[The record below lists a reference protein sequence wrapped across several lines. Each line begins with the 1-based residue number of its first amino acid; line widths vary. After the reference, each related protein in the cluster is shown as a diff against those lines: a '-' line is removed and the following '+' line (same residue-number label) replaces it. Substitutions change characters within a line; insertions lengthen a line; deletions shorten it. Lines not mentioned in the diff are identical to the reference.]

1 MADERGSH
9 RSNGQGRS
17 HGSNASRGNSN
28 GRGYKPRGKSFGS
41 NRSSGGFHKGNRNG
55 SFRRDNG
62 HGQDRDF
69 RRDGEGGQ
77 ERRSFHRNDRFEHG
91 ERRDFH
97 RDDRRDFHRD
107 DHRNDRGKRRE
118 FTAEEK
124 QQYREKKRRDYMSK
138 SRRNSDGTVSFPSQ
152 NPYTARRSNE
162 PKMPAGIEWRML
174 SKEERER
181 LRGLS
186 KEHAENIGLHILAAF
201 SLEEIDPDRAL
212 AHAKWVAHQASR
224 IDFARE
230 TLALIAY
237 RRGDYKLAL
246 REFKTAQRMNGYLDY
261 LPFIADCERGLGNP
275 KKAVE
280 IAQSDEAKQLTGEAK
295 AEMFLVYAGA
305 LADLNMW
312 NQAIEIAK
320 TLSHAKGLPGEYRMR
335 AAQAEQYF
343 LEESGRS
350 DEAVALDEFIDSLED
365 RYADVEEDENDD
377 SYVVDYDVA
386 DLPEDLMAKLGVTPD
401 DAQYAPL
408 DGEDGVNMDDETRL
422 EEQEELSGAEMTIE
436 PAQQQEINERHDENG
451 TMGDPDLDD
460 LGRATAEPGD
470 FEEQVKEELE

>member
-1 MADERGSH
+1 M
-9 RSNGQGRS
+9 
-17 HGSNASRGNSN
+17 
-28 GRGYKPRGKSFGS
+28 
-41 NRSSGGFHKGNRNG
+41 
-55 SFRRDNG
+55 
-62 HGQDRDF
+62 
-69 RRDGEGGQ
+69 
-77 ERRSFHRNDRFEHG
+77 
-91 ERRDFH
+91 
-97 RDDRRDFHRD
+97 
-107 DHRNDRGKRRE
+107 
-118 FTAEEK
+118 
-124 QQYREKKRRDYMSK
+124 
-138 SRRNSDGTVSFPSQ
+138 
-152 NPYTARRSNE
+152 
-162 PKMPAGIEWRML
+162 
-174 SKEERER
+174 
-181 LRGLS
+181 
-186 KEHAENIGLHILAAF
+186 
-201 SLEEIDPDRAL
+201 

-312 NQAIEIAK
+312 NQAIEIVK